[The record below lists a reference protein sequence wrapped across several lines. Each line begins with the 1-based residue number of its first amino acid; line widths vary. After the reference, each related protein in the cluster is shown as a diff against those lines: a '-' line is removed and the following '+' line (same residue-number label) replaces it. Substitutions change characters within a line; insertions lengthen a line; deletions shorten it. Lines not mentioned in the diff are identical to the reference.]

1 MTNNLKNTI
10 KKTDDIETVVRSH
23 NANSESSANSLKVG
37 IIGGGVA
44 GSTIAIRLA
53 ALGIETYLFESKAS
67 LIDGP
72 PMCHLHAGGNL
83 YREIPDQD
91 CVKLLKQSVDMLR
104 MYPHSID
111 VRPTV
116 FAVPKRDDGN
126 VEDLLPRLQLLTE
139 EYKAMIAADPANKV
153 LGEAEDYYRLYDKAS
168 LQALITAAEKDQV
181 RFPQNEIPTNID
193 HWVVN
198 AAKQLDLDKLKFPI
212 IAVQEYGWNIFRLAA
227 SAQIALSYYPNANL
241 LLNTQVTNV
250 SETIGTNAPI
260 NKTTDQPTDNYI
272 EPRWQVKFEQLSAD
286 GSTKTDTVTVDY
298 LINACGFKTGIID
311 NMVGVPAQRMVE
323 FKASYVTHWDHTGT
337 APKLSF
343 EPSKED
349 LIYSRITLPEIIIH
363 GKRGTP
369 QGMVQLT
376 PYPEGYYQIHSMNK
390 AVTLFNDG
398 LVETEEDNAQPELK
412 SKYMDYIEEG
422 WNPNTLHQRSQ
433 RAIEQV
439 SEFVPQFA
447 TANPTGNALY
457 GGQQIP
463 GDNDTLRVADV
474 SLYPELHYARA
485 ENVKASSALEAAD
498 DIVALLS
505 SQKLINPTEQQIEA
519 RQHHNW
525 PYLQYSDQQSIDNL
539 AHEFAGQRAFPTPM
553 AGVVTAHSGA
563 NSVSDSDANQLS

>member
-1 MTNNLKNTI
+1 MTNKANHKVNKDNLVGSKSSEQPLNTQPQAQ
-10 KKTDDIETVVRSH
+10 
-23 NANSESSANSLKVG
+23 NLKVG

-53 ALGIETYLFESKAS
+53 ALGIETYLFETKAS

-83 YREIPDQD
+83 YREIPDED
-91 CVKLLKQSVDMLR
+91 CVELLKQSIDMLR

-116 FAVPKRDDGN
+116 FAIPKRDDGN
-126 VEDLLPRLQLLTE
+126 PEDLLPRLQLLTD

-153 LGEAEDYYRLYDKAS
+153 LGEAEDYYQLYDKSS
-168 LQALITAAEKDQV
+168 LQALIAASEKDQL
-181 RFPQNEIPTNID
+181 RFPDNEVPNHID

-227 SAQIALSYYPNANL
+227 SAQIALGYYPNAHL
-241 LLNTQVTNV
+241 LLNTQVINVTQAAGEPTN
-250 SETIGTNAPI
+250 NQM
-260 NKTTDQPTDNYI
+260 D
-272 EPRWQVKFEQLSAD
+272 PRWQIKFNQSLREDSSKAE
-286 GSTKTDTVTVDY
+286 GASKTDTVTVDY

-323 FKASYVTHWDHTGT
+323 FKASYVTHWDTTGT

-349 LIYSRITLPEIIIH
+349 LIYSRIRLPEIIIH

-390 AVTLFNDG
+390 TVTLFNDG
-398 LVETEEDNAQPELK
+398 LVETKEDSAQPELK
-412 SKYMDYIEEG
+412 PKYIDCIEEG
-422 WNPNTLHQRSQ
+422 WNPNTLQQRSE

-439 SEFVPQFA
+439 SEFVPHFA
-447 TANPTGNALY
+447 TAKPTGNALY

-498 DIVALLS
+498 DIVALLQ
-505 SQKLINPTEQQIEA
+505 SQHLIQATEQQNQA
-519 RQHHNW
+519 RQHHDW
-525 PYLQYSDQQSIDNL
+525 VYLTKSRKSNIDEL
-539 AHEFAGQRAFPTPM
+539 ARQFASQRNFPLSM
-553 AGVVTAHSGA
+553 SGVVTPF
-563 NSVSDSDANQLS
+563 QYQ